1 MIYYQTET
9 VELETIQ
16 CNILRRT
23 LNLFAYVC
31 GRSQATRKLGPLGDS
46 GGNLVE
52 SSEGMSE
59 PFNDAFGKVFTKE
72 NLSDIPEAKWVF
84 PDKGGIGLCDISFD
98 KASVL
103 KSLEKLRD
111 DKAAGADELV
121 SRFLNLIKQELACP
135 LTILFQSI
143 MVCESVP
150 DDCKETNVVPV
161 YKGGSRNVATNY
173 RPISLTSQLCKVFE
187 TIVRDQVL

>member
-1 MIYYQTET
+1 VRASRLASRE
-9 VELETIQ
+9 VKKAKLNFEKKLAD
-16 CNILRRT
+16 NIKKDSKSF
-23 LNLFAYVC
+23 FAYVR
-31 GRSQATRKLGPLGDS
+31 GRSQATRKLGPLSDS

-52 SSEGMSE
+52 SSEEMSE
-59 PFNDAFGKVFTKE
+59 LFNEAFGKVFAKE

-98 KASVL
+98 EASVL

-121 SRFLNLIKQELACP
+121 PTFLNLIKQELACP

-150 DDCKETNVVPV
+150 SSSVYSPV
-161 YKGGSRNVATNY
+161 NTHYKKNICQWQVARKTQEFN
-173 RPISLTSQLCKVFE
+173 
-187 TIVRDQVL
+187 